1 MTRSELDAL
10 YARHSGWSIYSVLLS
25 VIIML
30 AGFGLIISGL
40 FVVWGGAEIGT
51 LLAVVG
57 FCVCLVGLNKE
68 PFLAR

>member
-1 MTRSELDAL
+1 MTREQMDAAIAL
-10 YARHSGWSIYSVLLS
+10 HSRWSFYSVLLS
-25 VIIML
+25 VLIML
-30 AGFGLIISGL
+30 AGFGLIIAGL